1 MVPRDQL
8 AHLGQNFQQELLA
21 KPCALSKT
29 VSWASVKTALLVTD
43 VFSIMVTVFGEKPF
57 YKTYITTV
65 YLIMLGR
72 YAFVNSEIKQEQY

>member
-1 MVPRDQL
+1 M
-8 AHLGQNFQQELLA
+8 
-21 KPCALSKT
+21 
-29 VSWASVKTALLVTD
+29 SWASVKTALLVTD